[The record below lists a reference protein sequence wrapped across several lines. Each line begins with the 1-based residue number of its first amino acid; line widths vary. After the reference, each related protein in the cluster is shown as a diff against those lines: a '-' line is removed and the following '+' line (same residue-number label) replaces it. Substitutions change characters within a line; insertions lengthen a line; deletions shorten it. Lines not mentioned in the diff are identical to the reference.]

1 VTIAV
6 VLVAAGRGERLGA
19 GVPKAFARVGGLTL
33 VEHSLRRIFQ
43 VDAVTQLV
51 IAAPSSHAAEAEQIA
66 GAVAAEF
73 VSGAA
78 GMGSHSLPQVQVVV
92 GGDSRQQSIQ
102 NALMAIAPETEVV
115 LVHDAARALTPPAV
129 FSRVIESVRATGL
142 ATIPVMPI
150 VDTIKRVAGEVVL
163 DTVDRQTLRIA
174 QTPQGFQAFELLEA
188 YRSATEDFTDD
199 AALVQSVGATLR
211 FVAGD
216 ASSLK
221 ITTPDDLIIAEARLA
236 ESASA
241 LPADDTGDLTADAT
255 GAMPAEYRTGVG
267 VDVHRFTE
275 DPNKPLFLGGVVW
288 PGERGLDGHS
298 DGDAV
303 AHAIVD
309 ALLAAAGLGDIGSNF
324 GVDRPEFAGAS
335 GQVFLTATVAK
346 LAEAG
351 FKVVNVSVQI
361 IGNRPKVG
369 PNRAAT
375 EAELS
380 RLVAAPVT
388 VGATTTD
395 GLGFLGNSEGVAA
408 VANALLIRSQVG

>member
-1 VTIAV
+1 MTVAV

-19 GVPKAFARVGGLTL
+19 GVPKAFATVAGKTL
-33 VEHSLRRIFQ
+33 VEHSLVRIFQ
-43 VDAVTQLV
+43 TDNLTQLI
-51 IAAPSSHAAEAEQIA
+51 IAAPASHLAEAEGVLASVATAVSA
-66 GAVAAEF
+66 G
-73 VSGAA
+73 SDIK
-78 GMGSHSLPQVQVVV
+78 MQVLA
-92 GGDSRQQSIQ
+92 GGDTRQQSIE
-102 NALMAIAPETEVV
+102 NALLALAPATKVV
-115 LVHDAARALTPPAV
+115 LVHDAARALTPTQV
-129 FSRVIESVRATGL
+129 FNRVAESVRSTGL

-150 VDTIKRVAGEVVL
+150 VDTIKRVAGELVL

-188 YRSATEDFTDD
+188 YKNATEDFTDD
-199 AALVQSVGATLR
+199 AALVQSVGASVQH
-211 FVAGD
+211 VAGD
-216 ASSLK
+216 EWAFK
-221 ITTPDDLIIAEARLA
+221 VTTPDDLRMAELRVAAEASAA
-236 ESASA
+236 ESTATSG
-241 LPADDTGDLTADAT
+241 LPAEQAAT
-255 GAMPAEYRTGVG
+255 SGLPVEYRTGVG
-267 VDVHRFTE
+267 VDVHRFTD
-275 DPNKPLFLGGVVW
+275 DPAKPLFLGGVQW

-309 ALLAAAGLGDIGSNF
+309 ALLAAAGMGDIGSNF

-375 EAELS
+375 EAELT
-380 RLVAAPVT
+380 RLVEAPVT

>member
-1 VTIAV
+1 MTIAV

-19 GVPKAFARVGGLTL
+19 EVPKAFVELAGQTL
-33 VEHSLRRIFQ
+33 IEHSVRRIFAT
-43 VDAVTQLV
+43 DGVTQLI
-51 IAAPSSHAAEAEQIA
+51 IAAPSTHLAEAQRIVESISSASDFGVEGSKLASVRVIA
-66 GAVAAEF
+66 G
-73 VSGAA
+73 
-78 GMGSHSLPQVQVVV
+78 
-92 GGDSRQQSIQ
+92 GDTRQQSIE
-102 NALMAIAPETEVV
+102 NALLEIEPATEII
-115 LVHDAARALTPPAV
+115 LVHDAARALTPATV
-129 FSRVIESVRATGL
+129 FERVARSVRETGL

-150 VDTIKRVAGEVVL
+150 VDTIKRVAGETVL
-163 DTVDRQTLRIA
+163 DTVDRQTLRAA

-188 YRSATEDFTDD
+188 YRGATEDFTDD
-199 AALVQSVGATLR
+199 AALVQSLGATVR
-211 FVAGD
+211 YVDGD
-216 ASSLK
+216 EWAFK
-221 ITTPDDLIIAEARLA
+221 VTTADDLRMAELRIAA
-236 ESASA
+236 EGVASFKSSDWFA
-241 LPADDTGDLTADAT
+241 VATTGSIL
-255 GAMPAEYRTGVG
+255 GEYRTGVG
-267 VDVHRFTE
+267 VDVHRFTD
-275 DPNKPLFLGGVVW
+275 DPAKPLFLGGVVW

-309 ALLAAAGLGDIGSNF
+309 ALLAAAGMGDIGSNF

-335 GQVFLTATVAK
+335 GQVFLTATVSK

-351 FKVVNVSVQI
+351 YKVVNVSVQI
-361 IGNRPKVG
+361 VGNRPKVG

-395 GLGFLGNSEGVAA
+395 GLGFLGNTEGVAA